1 MTHVMDRPIN
11 PSWWQK
17 PRTKAALIAAGV
29 ILVLLLASLM
39 LRGLS
44 ERSLRVTAADVTIAT
59 VARDTFHDFVPVHG
73 EVTPKDTID
82 LDAQQGGQVAK
93 ILVQAGDYVTQGQP
107 MIVFRNDQLQLEV
120 LNDEGR
126 LAESITQLQGQQ
138 NQLEAT
144 RAANE
149 SALATIR
156 YQITSLEHTA
166 ARYDPLL
173 KNGAIDAKT
182 VQGVHDQLDYYRT
195 LLPIQ
200 SEANARQ
207 EALRRQQLP
216 GLQAEVASTKKSLEA
231 IRGELD
237 ALTERAPITGK
248 VTQLDLKIGQNRNR
262 GEQLAEIVPPTGFKI
277 GAQIDEYYLGRVKQG
292 QYADIDLNGARYRL
306 KVARVYPAVK
316 SGSFAVDLDFA
327 GAMPQGLS
335 PGATAE
341 GKLSLGGDSKAVV
354 LAAGPF
360 LEASGGDF
368 VFVLDQGG
376 KSAHRRRVKLG
387 RRNAEQVEVLS
398 GLSAGERV
406 ITSDYATY
414 DKIDRIDLN

>member
-248 VTQLDLKIGQNRNR
+248 VTQI
-262 GEQLAEIVPPTGFKI
+262 
-277 GAQIDEYYLGRVKQG
+277 
-292 QYADIDLNGARYRL
+292 
-306 KVARVYPAVK
+306 
-316 SGSFAVDLDFA
+316 
-327 GAMPQGLS
+327 
-335 PGATAE
+335 
-341 GKLSLGGDSKAVV
+341 
-354 LAAGPF
+354 
-360 LEASGGDF
+360 
-368 VFVLDQGG
+368 
-376 KSAHRRRVKLG
+376 G
-387 RRNAEQVEVLS
+387 RRSCRE
-398 GLSAGERV
+398 
-406 ITSDYATY
+406 
-414 DKIDRIDLN
+414 